1 MNGQATVTTVLIAED
16 QLLLR
21 KSLATIIDSAP
32 DLRVI
37 GEAETGQEAISVA
50 RELSPDVILMDIR
63 MPGLNGIDATAAIT
77 ADPVLAST
85 RVLILTMFELDEYIE
100 AALRAGARGFLLKDA
115 APDVLLDGIRRV
127 CREERIYAP
136 AVLEKMVASFLD
148 RSTRARENPR
158 AVAGLTKREI
168 EVLTLI
174 ARGRSNSEIA
184 GDLFISMATVKT
196 HIGNLLAKMQARDRA
211 QLVIL
216 AYESG
221 LADR

>member
-50 RELSPDVILMDIR
+50 RELVPDVILMDIR

-77 ADPVLAST
+77 ADPALAST
-85 RVLILTMFELDEYIE
+85 RVLVLTMFELDEYIE

-127 CREERIYAP
+127 RREERIYAP

>member
-21 KSLATIIDSAP
+21 KSLAAIIDSAP

-37 GEAETGQEAISVA
+37 GEAETGQEAISTA
-50 RELSPDVILMDIR
+50 RELVPDVILMDIR

-77 ADPVLAST
+77 ADPALAST
-85 RVLILTMFELDEYIE
+85 RVLVLTMFEMDEYIE